1 MSLHRHSV
9 ATRGARVDQI
19 DFDRR
24 KYGPELLADAC
35 AIRDIPGFITAPRS
49 HRLMFHEI
57 AFITQGRGRLDIDH
71 ASLDVAPRR
80 VLVTGPGE
88 VRRWRLDEPGL
99 EGVLV
104 FFESEF
110 IDAFFGDTRF
120 LASLPLMAASPEARA
135 VATPGRAFD
144 AVMDIA
150 GLMCGELK
158 APRIDTHH
166 ALRADTYRLLIALQ
180 RLAVGRL
187 NGERR
192 ELQANRLGAHRLAR
206 RFTDLVERHHAE
218 HHDVAAYA
226 ARLDVSP
233 RHLNACVREATGKTP
248 SETIHCR
255 QFLEARRL
263 LSHTALGVGAIAE
276 RLGFADASYFIRFF
290 KRHAG
295 QTPLAW
301 RAGRES
307 AISLP
312 AVDLPRSGG

>member
-1 MSLHRHSV
+1 MSLHRHS
-9 ATRGARVDQI
+9 AIAPGARVEQI
-19 DFDRR
+19 DFDRC

-57 AFITQGRGRLDIDH
+57 AFITKGRGRLDIDM
-71 ASLDVAPRR
+71 ASLDVAARS

-88 VRRWRLDEPGL
+88 VRRWRLDEPEL

-110 IDAFFGDTRF
+110 IDAFFGSTRF
-120 LASLPLMAASPEARA
+120 LASLPLMAAAPEARGV
-135 VATPGRAFD
+135 VAPGRSFD
-144 AVMDIA
+144 TVMDIA

-158 APRIDTHH
+158 APRADTSH
-166 ALRADTYRLLIALQ
+166 ALRAETYRLLVALQ
-180 RLAVGRL
+180 RLAVG
-187 NGERR
+187 GMGDERR
-192 ELQANRLGAHRLAR
+192 QVHAKRLGAHRLAR
-206 RFTDLVERHHAE
+206 RFCGLVERHHAE
-218 HHDVAAYA
+218 HHEVAAYA
-226 ARLDVSP
+226 GRLDVSP
-233 RHLNACVREATGKTP
+233 RHLNACVREATGMTA
-248 SETIHCR
+248 SDTIHRR

-263 LSHTALGVGAIAE
+263 LLHTELSVGAIAD

-295 QTPLAW
+295 QTPIAW

-307 AISLP
+307 AISVP
-312 AVDLPRSGG
+312 ADDLPRSGG

>member
-1 MSLHRHSV
+1 MSLHRHG
-9 ATRGARVDQI
+9 AAHRGARVEQI

-57 AFITQGRGRLDIDH
+57 AFITRGRGRLDIDD

-99 EGVLV
+99 EGLLV

-120 LASLPLMAASPEARA
+120 LDSLPLLAAPPEARG
-135 VATPGRAFD
+135 VAAPDRAFD

-150 GLMCGELK
+150 GQMCGELET
-158 APRIDTHH
+158 PRADTHH

-180 RLAVGRL
+180 RLAVGRV
-187 NGERR
+187 GDERR
-192 ELQANRLGAHRLAR
+192 ESHGKRLGAHRLAR
-206 RFTDLVERHHAE
+206 RFADLVDRHHAAQHE
-218 HHDVAAYA
+218 VAAYA
-226 ARLDVSP
+226 ERLDVSP
-233 RHLNACVREATGKTP
+233 RHLNACVREATGMTA
-248 SETIHCR
+248 SDTIHQR

-263 LSHTALGVGAIAE
+263 LAHTALGVGAIAE

-307 AISLP
+307 AISHP
-312 AVDLPRSGG
+312 ADDLPRRSG

>member
-1 MSLHRHSV
+1 MSLNRHS
-9 ATRGARVDQI
+9 AAAQGARVEHI
-19 DFDRR
+19 HFDRR

-35 AIRDIPGFITAPRS
+35 AINDIPGFITAPRS

-57 AFITQGRGRLDIDH
+57 AFITQGQGRLDIDD

-104 FFESEF
+104 FFEPEF

-120 LASLPLMAASPEARA
+120 LASLPLMAAAPEARG

-144 AVMDIA
+144 AVMDMA
-150 GLMCGELK
+150 GVMCDELK
-158 APRIDTHH
+158 SPRADTHH
-166 ALRADTYRLLIALQ
+166 ALRAETYSLLIALQ
-180 RLAVGRL
+180 RLAIGRVSDD
-187 NGERR
+187 RR
-192 ELQANRLGAHRLAR
+192 ELQVKRLGAHRLAR
-206 RFTDLVERHHAE
+206 RFSDLVERHHAE
-218 HHDVAAYA
+218 HHDVMDYA
-226 ARLDVSP
+226 CRLGVSP
-233 RHLNACVREATGKTP
+233 RHLNGCVRETTGMTA
-248 SETIHCR
+248 SETIHRR

-263 LSHTALGVGAIAE
+263 LSYTDMSVGAVAE

-301 RAGRES
+301 RTGRES
-307 AISLP
+307 AISVP
-312 AVDLPRSGG
+312 TVDLPRNDT

>member
-1 MSLHRHSV
+1 MSLNRHSA
-9 ATRGARVDQI
+9 ATRGARVEQI

-35 AIRDIPGFITAPRS
+35 AIRDIPGFISEPRS

-71 ASLDVAPRR
+71 ASLEVAPRQ

-120 LASLPLMAASPEARA
+120 LASLPLMAAAPEARG
-135 VATPGRAFD
+135 VAAAGRSFD

-150 GLMCGELK
+150 GLMCAELE
-158 APRIDTHH
+158 APRADSHH

-180 RLAVGRL
+180 RLAVGRV
-187 NGERR
+187 GDERR
-192 ELQANRLGAHRLAR
+192 ELHTKRLGAHRLAR
-206 RFTDLVERHHAE
+206 RFTGLVERHHAE

-226 ARLDVSP
+226 TRLDVSA
-233 RHLNACVREATGKTP
+233 RHLNACVREATGKTA
-248 SETIHCR
+248 SETIHHR

-263 LSHTALGVGAIAE
+263 LSHTALSVGAIAE

-301 RAGRES
+301 RTGRES
-307 AISLP
+307 AISVP
-312 AVDLPRSGG
+312 ADDLPRGGG

>member
-1 MSLHRHSV
+1 MSLHRHS
-9 ATRGARVDQI
+9 ATRGARVEQI

-35 AIRDIPGFITAPRS
+35 VISDIPGFITAPRS

-120 LASLPLMAASPEARA
+120 LASLPLMVAAPEARG
-135 VATPGRAFD
+135 VAAPSRDFD

-150 GLMCGELK
+150 GAMVGELK
-158 APRIDTHH
+158 APRFDTHH
-166 ALRADTYRLLIALQ
+166 ALRAQTYRLLIALQ
-180 RLAVGRL
+180 RLAVGRV
-187 NGERR
+187 GDERR
-192 ELQANRLGAHRLAR
+192 VLHAKRLGAHRLAR
-206 RFTDLVERHHAE
+206 RFTGLVERHHAE
-218 HHDVAAYA
+218 HHEVADYA
-226 ARLDVSP
+226 GRLDVSP
-233 RHLNACVREATGKTP
+233 RHLNACVREATGMTA
-248 SETIHCR
+248 SETIHRR

-263 LSHTALGVGAIAE
+263 LSHTDMSVGAIAE

-307 AISLP
+307 AISVP
-312 AVDLPRSGG
+312 VDDLPHSGG